1 MRRYKITISKK
12 YIFNLNGENKENI
25 NNQVNTIMNESNI
38 LDLPYVRKNIKV
50 KIKRIR
56 RKDVNETNN

>member
-1 MRRYKITISKK
+1 MRRYKITIIKK
-12 YIFNLNGENKENI
+12 YIFNLNGEDKENI

-56 RKDVNETNN
+56 RNDINEENK

>member
-1 MRRYKITISKK
+1 MKRYKIKISKK
-12 YIFNLNGENKENI
+12 YVFNLSGEDKEDI

-38 LDLPYVRKNIKV
+38 LDLPYVKKDIKV

-56 RKDVNETNN
+56 RKDINEENN